1 MRTHTR
7 ALGKSRNFSQLIN
20 CLSITYKAE
29 SPLTRVDGIA
39 GRGPN
44 VGSVIFLFAEK
55 EVFPFPLPPLS
66 SIALGEG
73 GNPFREKRSIF
84 SFISLYLPVSGTEAS
99 KKQDKTQKTACVKRN
114 KAVSPIRVD
123 TRIKN

>member
-44 VGSVIFLFAEK
+44 VGSVIFLFAGK
-55 EVFPFPLPPLS
+55 EVFPLPPFVLHS
-66 SIALGEG
+66 LGRRRK
-73 GNPFREKRSIF
+73 PFSR
-84 SFISLYLPVSGTEAS
+84 
-99 KKQDKTQKTACVKRN
+99 
-114 KAVSPIRVD
+114 KA
-123 TRIKN
+123 KYF